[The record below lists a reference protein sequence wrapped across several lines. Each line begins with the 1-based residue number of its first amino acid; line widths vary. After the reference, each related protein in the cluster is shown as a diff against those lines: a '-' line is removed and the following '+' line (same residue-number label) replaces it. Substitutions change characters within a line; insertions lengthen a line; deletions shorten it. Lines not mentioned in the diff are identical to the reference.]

1 MTLSTEIKNESNV
14 MVKCRKCDF
23 YQIVKSTRYGDYGSS
38 NSVTAVTFIHKI
50 HNEFDIIFLT
60 NN

>member
-1 MTLSTEIKNESNV
+1 MTLSTAIKNEYNV
-14 MVKCRKCDF
+14 MVKCRKCNF
-23 YQIVKSTRYGDYGSS
+23 QQVVKTTRYGDYDFS
-38 NSVTAVTFIHKI
+38 NSVTAATFIHKI

>member
-1 MTLSTEIKNESNV
+1 MTLSTETKYESNV

-23 YQIVKSTRYGDYGSS
+23 QQTVKSTKYGDYGSS
-38 NSVTAVTFIHKI
+38 NSVTAVTLIHKI